1 MTKEVIAIIRGLHF
15 SMEDGA
21 DKIETIT
28 AAEYFC
34 RGGCHYLVYEDL
46 DEGSG
51 KTTRNLLKCRPQAA
65 ELTRKGVIDVHMVFE
80 EHKKNVARYTTP
92 FGSVMI
98 GIDTMGWTLTS
109 SRKKSGFP
117 LIMCLRLIMNSLRTA
132 VSVWKSVKR
141 MRESIWQDKKVC
153 VLQAF

>member
-1 MTKEVIAIIRGLHF
+1 MGVMTKEVIAVIRGLHF

-65 ELTRKGVIDVHMVFE
+65 ELTRKGVIDVHMIFE

-98 GIDTMGWTLTS
+98 GIDTTKVDIDEQQEKIRFSIDYVLEINYEQFANCS
-109 SRKKSGFP
+109 
-117 LIMCLRLIMNSLRTA
+117 I
-132 VSVWKSVKR
+132 SVEISEKNAG
-141 MRESIWQDKKVC
+141 ID
-153 VLQAF
+153 LAG